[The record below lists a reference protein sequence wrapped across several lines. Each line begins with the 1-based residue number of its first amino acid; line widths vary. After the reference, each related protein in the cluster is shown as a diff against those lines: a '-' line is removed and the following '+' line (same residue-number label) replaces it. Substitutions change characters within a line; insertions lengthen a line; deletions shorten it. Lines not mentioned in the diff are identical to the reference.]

1 MEKRIRANLIFNPA
15 SGQIWNPFKPEIVQE
30 YLNSKGWDL
39 TVSKT
44 GQQGDGTRIAHKSV
58 KEKYDVVIAAG
69 GDGTINEVVQGLA
82 GSNTVLAILPVGT
95 TNVLAR
101 ELKIPLNFQEALNV
115 IPDGNIIQMDL
126 GLINNRYFLLM
137 AGIGFDAELVNE
149 VDSNLKKLTGI
160 IAFAATSPVT
170 MFKHKPAKMVITI
183 WDKHG
188 KKKKLKRNCY
198 QVLISNVPTY
208 ATDLVVATSARF
220 DDGLLDVDIFR
231 SKKLHDFA
239 WKLISIAFNKK
250 SDETITE
257 SYKFSKMTIKTSP
270 PMAIQLDGDSAGY
283 TPASIEVK
291 PKYLKIISPS

>member
-1 MEKRIRANLIFNPA
+1 MKKIRANLIYNPA
-15 SGQIWNPFKPEIVQE
+15 SGQIWNPFKPEYVKE
-30 YLNSKGWDL
+30 YLTNKGWDL
-39 TVSKT
+39 TISKT
-44 GQQGDGTRIAHKSV
+44 ESQGDGTRLAHLSV
-58 KEKYDVVIAAG
+58 REKYDVVIAAG

-101 ELKIPLNFQEALNV
+101 ELNIPLNFQDALTI
-115 IPDGNIIQMDL
+115 IPDGEVINMDL

-137 AGIGFDAELVNE
+137 VGIGFDAQLVNE
-149 VDSNLKKLTGI
+149 VDSNLKKFTGM

-170 MFKHKPAKMVITI
+170 MIKHKPAKMVITI
-183 WDKHG
+183 WDKLG

-208 ATDLVVATSARF
+208 ATDLVVNASASF
-220 DDGLLDVDIFR
+220 NDGLLDIDIFK

-239 WKLISIAFNKK
+239 WKMLSIALRKK
-250 SDETITE
+250 SDSSITE
-257 SYKFSKMTIKTSP
+257 SYTFSKMTIKSSP
-270 PMAIQLDGDSAGY
+270 PTPVQLDGDGAGY

-291 PKYLKIISPS
+291 HKFLRIIRPVT